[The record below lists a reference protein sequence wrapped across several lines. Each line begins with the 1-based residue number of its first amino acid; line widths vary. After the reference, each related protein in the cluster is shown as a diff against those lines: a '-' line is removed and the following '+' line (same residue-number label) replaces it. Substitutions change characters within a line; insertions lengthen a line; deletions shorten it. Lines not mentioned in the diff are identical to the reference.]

1 MAKKKAAA
9 PKKAASTTSVKSGK
23 KQEASVSATPNPE
36 SPSDSPAPKKVHERK
51 PRQSEVNLL
60 AKIRKSAIEYL
71 MRRDEMDE
79 DTAVMVVDS
88 MDPEGINALIEEG
101 NTAVIEKTQATQAAT
116 AEKGAAFVEEDEKK
130 VYTDFLVIPEL
141 AEDEEFAKLVIDAE
155 TAAKMKNAA
164 EKVYKEN
171 KAKIITKLKATKF
184 KDVTMANIKLALYQ
198 GITVVPSQQILI
210 EGGVDP
216 ALVAKAWE
224 RKPYDDVRITGPKE
238 PKPDAAR

>member
-23 KQEASVSATPNPE
+23 KQEASVAATPNPE
-36 SPSDSPAPKKVHERK
+36 SPSDSPTPKKAHERK

-88 MDPEGINALIEEG
+88 MEPEEINALIEEG
-101 NTAVIEKTQATQAAT
+101 NTAVIEKTKQSQVT
-116 AEKGAAFVEEDEKK
+116 EKGAAFVEGDDEKK
-130 VYTDFLVIPEL
+130 EYIDFLSIPEL

-155 TAAKMKNAA
+155 TAAKLKNAA

-184 KDVTMANIKLALYQ
+184 KDVVMANIKLALYQ
-198 GITVVPSQQILI
+198 GVTVVPSQQILI

-216 ALVAKAWE
+216 LLVAKAWE

-238 PKPDAAR
+238 PKAVS